1 MFATGVKTHIF
12 MQKLMFFT
20 NTAHGWR
27 PARLGLTRFR
37 TFRQKSVRFG
47 RAGLEMLG
55 ETWPEISKDGWP
67 ADWRPAGPKKNGN

>member
-1 MFATGVKTHIF
+1 MF
-12 MQKLMFFT
+12 LT

-37 TFRQKSVRFG
+37 TFQPKSVRFG
-47 RAGLEMLG
+47 PAWLEKLG

-67 ADWRPAGPKKNGN
+67 ADRPRGPLKKVGDLWAGWF